1 MAGIAKEMPNAKDLE
16 AAWRSA
22 KARAEIAKAVEE
34 ANRHAARW
42 QDAPAPDGLADRVRV
57 FLDQHPESSWDAA
70 LRKLAQE
77 PTP

>member
-1 MAGIAKEMPNAKDLE
+1 MALCEGTRRDRQGGRGGEPA
-16 AAWRSA
+16 
-22 KARAEIAKAVEE
+22 
-34 ANRHAARW
+34 AARW

-57 FLDQHPESSWDAA
+57 FLDLHPESSWDAA